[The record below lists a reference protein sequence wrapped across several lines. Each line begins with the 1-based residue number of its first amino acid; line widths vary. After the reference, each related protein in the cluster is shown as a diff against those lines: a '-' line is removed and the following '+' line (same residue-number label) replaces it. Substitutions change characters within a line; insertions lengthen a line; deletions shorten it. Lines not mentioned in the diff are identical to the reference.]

1 MFAQRRFGKY
11 THLDIVCIS
20 CASNDRDSVSVWH
33 TFGYLKFDFTH
44 KLSSHR
50 HHISSE
56 FLSIHSHV
64 IYCLWNWKIVIHLVP
79 PAPPNPIKLH
89 MSDIE
94 FIHFPIKKNPIQSF
108 PGGNWLPNCLW
119 CGRCC
124 RHRHCQCLCSKCWWV
139 LVVNITRWSS
149 GLCVNPFENREE
161 KRIKKPENNSST
173 NKIV

>member
-1 MFAQRRFGKY
+1 MIVTASACGI
-11 THLDIVCIS
+11 HLDTWNLIS
-20 CASNDRDSVSVWH
+20 H
-33 TFGYLKFDFTH
+33 TNC
-44 KLSSHR
+44 HR
-50 HHISSE
+50 
-56 FLSIHSHV
+56 
-64 IYCLWNWKIVIHLVP
+64 IVITFRPNFCRFILMWFIVYEIGKLWFISF
-79 PAPPNPIKLH
+79 APHRQILLIY

-94 FIHFPIKKNPIQSF
+94 FILFPIKKKPIQSF
-108 PGGNWLPNCLW
+108 SGGNWLPTEKKLTNCLW

-149 GLCVNPFENREE
+149 GLCVNPFENRKE